1 MKTEK
6 ITIPG
11 GYDELPLGTYL
22 RVLDAAA
29 EEGLDDIERNTAIL
43 AALAGVDGD
52 TLLDLPL
59 EEYAALSARAR
70 FLEWEPER
78 RKPSGVCVAGEF
90 RLVPVDDMRRVTAA
104 QYIDFQTFARGG
116 ARKMPEL
123 LSCMLV
129 PEGRRYGEGYDV
141 LLVQQALRDHLP
153 VTDALGAC
161 DFFLRSF
168 QKSMR
173 RILISSAA
181 EAMAAAPTGRARRS
195 LAKETARLLA
205 ALRRAGAGSPASTP
219 SPRPAAAPGRRS
231 GK

>member
-11 GYDELPLGTYL
+11 GYDELPLGAYL

-29 EEGLDDIERNTAIL
+29 EEGLNDIERNTAIL
-43 AALAGVDGD
+43 AALAGVDED

-59 EEYAALSARAR
+59 EEYAELSARAR
-70 FLEWEPER
+70 FLEGEPER
-78 RKPSGVCVAGEF
+78 RKPSGAYVAGEF
-90 RLVPVDDMRRVTAA
+90 RLFPVDDMRRVTAA

-141 LLVQQALRDHLP
+141 LAVQQALRDHMP

-161 DFFLRSF
+161 DFFLQSF
-168 QKSMR
+168 HKSMR

-181 EAMAAAPTGRARRS
+181 EAMAAAPRGRARRS
-195 LAKETARLLA
+195 LARETARLLA
-205 ALRRAGAGSPASTP
+205 ALRRAGDGSPASTP

-231 GK
+231 GR